1 MMDKRCPMSR
11 PLFASLRITRTATQD
26 ELSAL
31 DTAVGGLPPSYRTFA
46 EVYGTGRTSGLLLIF
61 MPFQCPSGTFEYPGG
76 GLTDV
81 LDGFVSQWLADGGQ
95 PGDLDCLEPYDEESV
110 GVAARYKELV
120 FFAKSENGEAFCWL
134 RTGDRYA
141 FYTLDRAFLSLRY
154 GGDDLL
160 SMIGDMQTGKVKQ
173 LLGTGYEPLPSSFEG
188 LA

>member
-1 MMDKRCPMSR
+1 MTR
-11 PLFASLRITRTATQD
+11 PLFASLRITRTATRD
-26 ELSAL
+26 ELNAL
-31 DTAVGGLPPSYRTFA
+31 EAVVGGLPPSYRAFA
-46 EVYGTGRTSGLLLIF
+46 ETYGTGLTNGLLLIF
-61 MPFQCPSGTFEYPGG
+61 MPFRCPSCTFEDRGA

-81 LDGFVSQWLADGGQ
+81 LDGFVSQWIADGGH
-95 PGDLDCLEPYDEESV
+95 PGDLDCLEAYDDESV

-120 FFAKSENGEAFCWL
+120 FFAASENGQAFCWL

-160 SMIGDMQTGKVKQ
+160 AMIADMQTGKVKQ
-173 LLGTGYEPLPSSFEG
+173 LLGTGYEPLPSSFAG